1 MNPVTTKPRMRRRL
15 VIAAGAAAL
24 SAAGAGGFLLHSG
37 GGVANVHLT
46 SVTSGKTAADVPETN
61 NGPADAPEV
70 GAAAETPD
78 APGAPDV
85 QSGPQSGAQA
95 DGNFDGNVEQ

>member
-46 SVTSGKTAADVPETN
+46 SVTAGKTAADVPETN
-61 NGPADAPEV
+61 NGPAEAPEV
-70 GAAAETPD
+70 GAAAETSVDGPD
-78 APGAPDV
+78 TGPNV
-85 QSGPQSGAQA
+85 QSGPGAQA
-95 DGNFDGNVEQ
+95 DGNFEGNVEQ